1 MTERKTYTAEFKK
14 KVVLELISGEKGLM
28 QASREYEIKDTTLSR
43 WKAEFLER
51 AASLFEPLQ
60 NSAEGE
66 DKKRMADLEKMVGR
80 LTMELVA
87 AKKVLGPSSS
97 ARRRSERR

>member
-14 KVVLELISGEKGLM
+14 KVVLELISGQKGLL

-51 AASLFEPLQ
+51 AVSLFGPEA
-60 NSAEGE
+60 SSTESE
-66 DKKRMADLEKMVGR
+66 DKKRIVQLEQMVGR
-80 LTMELVA
+80 LTMELEA
-87 AKKVLGPSSS
+87 AKKVLGISNWVG
-97 ARRRSERR
+97 RKSERR

>member
-1 MTERKTYTAEFKK
+1 MTERKTYTAEYKT

-51 AASLFEPLQ
+51 ASSLFGSEASSSE
-60 NSAEGE
+60 NE
-66 DKKRMADLEKMVGR
+66 DKKRIAQLEQMVGR
-80 LTMELVA
+80 LTMELEG
-87 AKKVLGPSSS
+87 AKKVLGSSS
-97 ARRRSERR
+97 SVRRRSERR

>member
-14 KVVLELISGEKGLM
+14 KVVLELISGQKGLM

-51 AASLFEPLQ
+51 AASLFEPEQ
-60 NSAEGE
+60 HNAENE
-66 DKKRMADLEKMVGR
+66 DKKRIEELEQMVGR
-80 LTMELVA
+80 MTMELEA

-97 ARRRSERR
+97 MRRRSE

>member
-1 MTERKTYTAEFKK
+1 MIERKTYTGEFKK
-14 KVVLELISGEKGLM
+14 KVVLELISGQKGLM

-51 AASLFEPLQ
+51 AASLFECTQ
-60 NSAEGE
+60 NNNENE
-66 DKKRMADLEKMVGR
+66 DKQRIAELEQMVGR
-80 LTMELVA
+80 LTMELEA

-97 ARRRSERR
+97 ARRRSEKR

>member
-1 MTERKTYTAEFKK
+1 MTERKTYSAEFKK
-14 KVVLELISGEKGLM
+14 KVVLELISGEKGLL

-51 AASLFEPLQ
+51 AASLFEPLP
-60 NSAEGE
+60 NRAEAE
-66 DKKRMADLEKMVGR
+66 DKQRIAELEKMVGR
-80 LTMELVA
+80 LTMELEA

-97 ARRRSERR
+97 ARGRSERR

>member
-1 MTERKTYTAEFKK
+1 MAERKTYTAEFKK

-51 AASLFEPLQ
+51 AASLFGPVQ
-60 NSAEGE
+60 SSAESE
-66 DKKRMADLEKMVGR
+66 DKKRIVELEQMVGR
-80 LTMELVA
+80 LTMELEA

-97 ARRRSERR
+97 ARQRSERR